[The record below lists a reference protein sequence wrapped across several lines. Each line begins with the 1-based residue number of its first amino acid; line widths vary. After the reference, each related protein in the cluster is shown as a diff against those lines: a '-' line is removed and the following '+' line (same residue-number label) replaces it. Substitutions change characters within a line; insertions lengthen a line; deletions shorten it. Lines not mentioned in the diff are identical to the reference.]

1 MAVKNGR
8 LIYPS
13 EHEEQ
18 KGFINWFRHKFP
30 HLLIFAVPNG
40 EKRAISVAKRLKA
53 EGVLAG
59 VPDLF
64 ILLPDGETLIL
75 EMKREKGGRLSPQQ
89 KDFISKSETL
99 GHTVLI
105 GYGAKD
111 ASEKVLSYLI
121 HKKDRQ
127 P

>member
-1 MAVKNGR
+1 MDASNGR

-18 KGFINWFRHKFP
+18 KGFVNWFRIKFP
-30 HLLIFAVPNG
+30 YLLMFAVPNG

-64 ILLPDGETLIL
+64 ILLPEGKTLII
-75 EMKREKGGRLSPQQ
+75 EMNRQKGGKLSTEQ
-89 KDFISKSETL
+89 KKVIAKITEL
-99 GHTVLI
+99 GHPVII
-105 GYGAKD
+105 GYGAED
-111 ASEKVLSYLI
+111 ASRKTLDYFKI
-121 HKKDRQ
+121 I
-127 P
+127 